1 MKRVLETALA
11 LLVTTG
17 RAAAQD
23 VPALPPPEAVGV
35 IVASSPARSVAVLRS
50 SGRTRVVAVGET
62 AFGARVVAVAPGA
75 VTVEWSGAVT
85 ELRLTAAGLD
95 SPPLAPPVPSAA
107 LAPPPAGSREMS
119 RAELQRRIS
128 SEATRLVGETTLVP
142 VWDAGKVAG
151 FTISRVP
158 ENSILSESGIEAG
171 DVLTHV
177 NGTPID
183 SLATLVGLWPR
194 LQSEN
199 VVEADLVR
207 NGQPVHLSITLK

>member
-50 SGRTRVVAVGET
+50 SGRTRVVAVGES

-75 VTVEWSGAVT
+75 VTVEWSGTTT
-85 ELRLTAAGLD
+85 ELRLTSGGLD
-95 SPPLAPPVPSAA
+95 A
-107 LAPPPAGSREMS
+107 APPPAPVATAVAPAPGGTREMS

-128 SEATRLVGETTLVP
+128 SEATRIVGETTLVP